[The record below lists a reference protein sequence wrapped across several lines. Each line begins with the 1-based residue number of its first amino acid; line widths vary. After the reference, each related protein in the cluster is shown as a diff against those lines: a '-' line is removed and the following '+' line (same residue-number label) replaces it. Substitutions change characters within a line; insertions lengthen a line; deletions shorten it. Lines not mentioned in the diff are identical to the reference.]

1 MAYKALYRSY
11 RPNDFSSVMGQEHI
25 IKTLKNAISN
35 NKISHAYIFSGP
47 RGLGKTTIARILAKA
62 INCENPKDGE
72 PCNKCAACKMI
83 NNNETPDIVEFD
95 AASNNGVEE
104 IRNVLEK
111 VNFLPSVLKRK
122 VYIIDEAHMLSISA
136 FNALLK
142 TLEEPPVHV
151 MFVLATTEP
160 HKIPATILSRCQRFD
175 FKPLTVKE
183 IKENLSNISEQ
194 EKIAIED
201 EALNL
206 IAETADGGMRDA
218 IGVLDQVN
226 SYSNKVITLEDVN
239 NVTGRISNQK
249 LIELMQVI
257 NDKNSAKAVELIN
270 ELLSLGKE
278 VNRIVQGLLQLC
290 RDALFYQS
298 TDGEIK
304 DKLIYDDMAF
314 KMLCNNVDKKKI
326 FYFIDVLSDIQNK
339 IKFSLSQK
347 IFLEVGIMKM
357 ANASKAD
364 YDAGQIVDGLSAPQ
378 GALPSDIEDRLI
390 NLEAHLNK
398 MKGELVRLN
407 LVEFKE
413 KTEEKLNFLENNNS
427 NSADYNL
434 FEERLAKLEEASSM
448 SDELTALKEEIVVI
462 KTQIEGYNN
471 VENVDT
477 SFDKEELEKIEASIQ
492 LAFNQIDEI
501 SMRLKEK
508 EVQEPQELTLF
519 DFNQPNKDEEIEV
532 LKQQYEELKQKIF
545 DLQHTYDNVEASLNE
560 LVFAES
566 EKEPSIQK
574 RENPY
579 EQKVLDIVAAQREI
593 DEQPEEPIIEQYV
606 QEDMFKDDENINET
620 IVEEEVIEQTQ
631 ETKQEENIIFEQPEA
646 VVENLVVEEGQSEDN
661 IVEEEYPELPEE
673 MTRSIDDFFTN
684 PVFFNK
690 PLEES
695 PAEEK
700 EQEEVKEEKPV
711 IEQSV
716 PQKTLK
722 PIVDQPENKVMSL
735 DDFEQEQEEE
745 LHYDLSCNIQQLEAG
760 LRTLASVDKV
770 PLDTLNYVILNLYN
784 MQDDIK
790 MFIADKL
797 NGRYVQEPSLE
808 KDANRNIKTFLI
820 TVSGR
825 DAMVALTKDKEIKKL
840 IAGMKDLIKEF
851 RNPSGNVVSTVAP
864 KPIEALVVE
873 EPKPILEEVAAPIKV
888 EETPAIKVEEVVQEE
903 PAQEKPEDHEQ
914 EVVETQEELQESP
927 VEEVQE
933 PLQKTLPEEVPAEE
947 PKASFALDN
956 LIIKEEEPK
965 TEEPTQPV
973 YKRATILETT
983 PKEGAMLKKTDT
995 DNPYAIE
1002 KIEMVMHDSRSEI
1015 SREERKIILNSWQ
1028 RLGDRVGTALSPVAR
1043 FLMDGVPVVNGN
1055 NCIIIT
1061 YPNAALC
1068 NHIMG
1073 EKIHFEAKQI
1083 LKITFGREYDFIAL
1097 PDNIWQE
1104 KRNEYRGQYQ
1114 TGTRYPKLTPI
1125 NNPELKIIKKSFVD
1139 EKNSSYNKALD
1150 LFGENLIKEEEE

>member
-47 RGLGKTTIARILAKA
+47 RGIGKTTIARILAKA

-390 NLEAHLNK
+390 NLETHLNK

-661 IVEEEYPELPEE
+661 IVEEEHPELPEE

-700 EQEEVKEEKPV
+700 EEEVKEEKPV

-790 MFIADKL
+790 MFISDKL

-840 IAGMKDLIKEF
+840 IASMKDLIKEF

-864 KPIEALVVE
+864 KPIETLVVE

-933 PLQKTLPEEVPAEE
+933 PLQKTLSEEVPAEE
-947 PKASFALDN
+947 PKVSFALDN

-965 TEEPTQPV
+965 TEEPAQPV

-983 PKEGAMLKKTDT
+983 PKEETMLKKTDT

-1002 KIEMVMHDSRSEI
+1002 KIEMIMHDSRSEI

>member
-47 RGLGKTTIARILAKA
+47 RGIGKTTIARILAKA

-390 NLEAHLNK
+390 NLETHLNK

-606 QEDMFKDDENINET
+606 QEDMFKDDENINEI

-661 IVEEEYPELPEE
+661 MVEEEHPELPEE

-722 PIVDQPENKVMSL
+722 PAVDQPENKVMSL

-914 EVVETQEELQESP
+914 EVVETQEKLQESP

-933 PLQKTLPEEVPAEE
+933 PLQKTLR
-947 PKASFALDN
+947 L
-956 LIIKEEEPK
+956 
-965 TEEPTQPV
+965 
-973 YKRATILETT
+973 KR
-983 PKEGAMLKKTDT
+983 
-995 DNPYAIE
+995 
-1002 KIEMVMHDSRSEI
+1002 R
-1015 SREERKIILNSWQ
+1015 Q
-1028 RLGDRVGTALSPVAR
+1028 RL
-1043 FLMDGVPVVNGN
+1043 
-1055 NCIIIT
+1055 
-1061 YPNAALC
+1061 
-1068 NHIMG
+1068 
-1073 EKIHFEAKQI
+1073 
-1083 LKITFGREYDFIAL
+1083 
-1097 PDNIWQE
+1097 
-1104 KRNEYRGQYQ
+1104 
-1114 TGTRYPKLTPI
+1114 
-1125 NNPELKIIKKSFVD
+1125 
-1139 EKNSSYNKALD
+1139 
-1150 LFGENLIKEEEE
+1150 